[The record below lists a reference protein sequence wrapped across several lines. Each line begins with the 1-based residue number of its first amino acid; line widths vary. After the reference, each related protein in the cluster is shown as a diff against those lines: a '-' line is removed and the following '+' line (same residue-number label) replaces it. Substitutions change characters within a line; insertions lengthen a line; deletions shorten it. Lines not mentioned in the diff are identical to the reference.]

1 MAQQIQ
7 QALKNTYLNSAAI
20 YVKQERW
27 ARALESAK
35 AAQKYEQCVA
45 PLLASSLVVAP
56 ARRH

>member
-27 ARALESAK
+27 GRALESAK

-45 PLLASSLVVAP
+45 PFPHFVVVLP
-56 ARRH
+56 ARRR